1 MTLLEAKDFLRG
13 KYFSNCKTKK
23 EAQEVLGQYSLDCF
37 GEKNSKKA
45 TSELQK
51 IQMKLAKK
59 NPVPTPEVM
68 NVMFKEFGDYVK
80 KKKLALKDDFNP
92 VTFVIMTIVAAEVE
106 EELTDAE

>member
-23 EAQEVLGQYSLDCF
+23 DVQEVLGQYSLDCF

-45 TSELQK
+45 TAELQK
-51 IQMKLAKK
+51 IQTKIMRK
-59 NPVPTPEVM
+59 NPTPTPEAM
-68 NVMFKEFGDYVK
+68 NAMFNEFGTYVK